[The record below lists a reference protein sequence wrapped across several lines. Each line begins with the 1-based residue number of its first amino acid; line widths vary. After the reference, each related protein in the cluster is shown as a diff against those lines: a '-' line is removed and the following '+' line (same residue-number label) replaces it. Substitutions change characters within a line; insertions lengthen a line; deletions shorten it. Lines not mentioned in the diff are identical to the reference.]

1 MAAPKTL
8 LAGMALVFAALAAAP
23 AHAQLFGGDDEARRA
38 ILELRQRFEAQR
50 VQSERQ
56 AAQSVAEMRRLSE
69 ESAQARQDIDQL
81 RRAVLDLSTQIDAL
95 RGELAR
101 LRGTD
106 EQLARDISEL
116 QRRQKDLAQ
125 AVEQRLQVAEDRL
138 KRFEPA
144 KVTVDGRE
152 FIADPAE
159 QREFDA
165 ALAVFRRG
173 DFAAAQNVFAE
184 FVRRYPQSGYAP
196 SARFWLG
203 NARYATRDYTGAIAD
218 FRALLQQAP
227 DHARAPEAVLSIANC
242 QIELK
247 ETAAARQTLQDLV
260 SAYPQSEAAAAAR
273 ERLSRLR

>member
-1 MAAPKTL
+1 MAVHKPL
-8 LAGMALVFAALAAAP
+8 LASMALAFAALASAP

-50 VQSERQ
+50 VQTERQ
-56 AAQSVAEMRRLSE
+56 AAQSAAEMRRISE
-69 ESAQARQDIDQL
+69 ESALARQDIDQL
-81 RRAVLDLSTQIDAL
+81 RRAVLDLSTQIEAL
-95 RGELAR
+95 RGDLAR
-101 LRGTD
+101 VRGTD

-138 KRFEPA
+138 KRVEPT

-152 FIADPAE
+152 FTADPTE
-159 QREFDA
+159 QRDFDA

-173 DFAAAQNVFAE
+173 DFPAAQNVFAE
-184 FVRRYPQSGYAP
+184 FVRRHPQSGYAP

-203 NARYATRDYTGAIAD
+203 NARYANRDYKGAVED

-247 ETAAARQTLQDLV
+247 ETAAARRTLQDLV
-260 SAYPQSEAAAAAR
+260 AAYPQSEAASAAR